1 MKKQILMSKRLA
13 LMFVM
18 VFIGFSLP
26 GISYGAPE
34 VHIIDPDSPPIYWTD
49 EWTSKI
55 QRANFDGTRV
65 EDLVTT
71 GLKSPSGIALDVVE
85 GKMYWTD
92 QGTGKIQRANFDGTH
107 VEDLVPI
114 GLLGLFSTPSGIALD
129 VVEGKMYWTDQGT
142 SKIQRANFDGTHVE
156 DLVATELFFSTP
168 SGIALDVVERKMYWT
183 DWLKKEIQR
192 ANFDGTH
199 VKDLVTTGLF
209 SAPSGIALDVVEG
222 KMYWTDW
229 LRNKIQRANFDG
241 TRVEDLVTTGLLST
255 PSGIALD
262 VVERKMYWTDQGTGK
277 IQRANFDGTDIQDV
291 VTGLRMPRSIA
302 LGLPKA
308 VGGGDAEPPDA
319 SEVHITTPDPEPDV
333 TTDALPTLL
342 VSTDA
347 VGLELPPGLIS
358 EVAFSSGSTYF
369 MFTAQFPEF
378 IAAATEEIIYGECTI
393 ILDIPGVDSEPVDEN
408 NPLLDNPDYLMYQI
422 NTPRQQ
428 LEAAGVASPI
438 AKVVAKTAVTT
449 GITAAIGAALG
460 GVGVVPGA
468 LIGFGVGVTAG
479 ILEVMWESANEKE
492 RIFRATADPFFV
504 LDPFGYNEGYK
515 AGRPIV
521 GFPYIFMISKRIP
534 DIKVQI
540 KQKYRLKSE
549 RLVSANSTPVGDAA
563 YTATL
568 EEVWNL
574 EDNAPAAPSARLMS
588 IADYPPFELLSPEGQ
603 AHLLGHPEKLINI
616 GEWQMPEQTSLLS
629 NYPNPFNPETWI
641 PYQLAKPADVTL
653 TIYDIQG
660 RVVRDLDLGHQ
671 RAGMYHTRSRAA
683 YWDGRNAQGEPVA
696 SGVYFYSLSAGDFAA
711 TRKMLI
717 RK

>member
-1 MKKQILMSKRLA
+1 MKKQILMSKQLA

-49 EWTSKI
+49 EWASKI
-55 QRANFDGTRV
+55 QRVNLDGTRV
-65 EDLVTT
+65 EDLVT

-92 QGTGKIQRANFDGTH
+92 RSTSKIQRANFDGTH
-107 VEDLVPI
+107 VEDLVPT
-114 GLLGLFSTPSGIALD
+114 GLLSTPSGIALD

-156 DLVATELFFSTP
+156 DLVATELFFS
-168 SGIALDVVERKMYWT
+168 
-183 DWLKKEIQR
+183 
-192 ANFDGTH
+192 
-199 VKDLVTTGLF
+199 
-209 SAPSGIALDVVEG
+209 APSGIALDVVEG

-229 LRNKIQRANFDG
+229 IEKEIQRANFDGTHVKDLVPTGLFSAPSGIALDVVGRKMYWTDWIRNKIQRANFDG
-241 TRVEDLVTTGLLST
+241 TRVEDLVTTGLLNI

-262 VVERKMYWTDQGTGK
+262 VVGGKMYWTDRSTGK

-291 VTGLRMPRSIA
+291 VTGLRVPRSIA

-308 VGGGDAEPPDA
+308 VGGDAEPPDA
-319 SEVHITTPDPEPDV
+319 SEVLITTPDPEPDV
-333 TTDALPTLL
+333 TTDAVGLELPTLL
-342 VSTDA
+342 VSTDT
-347 VGLELPPGLIS
+347 VGLELPLGLIS
-358 EVAFSSGSTYF
+358 QVAFSSDLTYF

-378 IAAATEEIIYGECTI
+378 IGAAPEEIIYEEIIYDECTI
-393 ILDIPGVDSEPVDEN
+393 TLDIPGVPGEPVLESDEN
-408 NPLLDNPDYLMYQI
+408 NPRLYDPGYFIYQI

-428 LEAAGVASPI
+428 LEAAGVAGQI
-438 AKVVAKTAVTT
+438 AEVVVK
-449 GITAAIGAALG
+449 GAIETIIEE
-460 GVGVVPGA
+460 VVPG
-468 LIGFGVGVTAG
+468 VGIVWG
-479 ILEVMWESANEKE
+479 IIDVVWESKNEKE
-492 RIFRATADPFFV
+492 RILRATADPSFV
-504 LDPFGYNEGYK
+504 LDPYGYNEGYK
-515 AGRPIV
+515 TGRPTV
-521 GFPYIFMISKRIP
+521 GVPYIFMIPKRIQN
-534 DIKVQI
+534 IKVQI
-540 KQKYRLKSE
+540 KQKYHLKSE

-683 YWDGRNAQGEPVA
+683 YWDGRNAQREPVA
-696 SGVYFYSLSAGDFAA
+696 SGVYFYTLTAGDFTA
-711 TRKMLI
+711 TRKLLI